1 MKTPPGRSESGN
13 IGSSRGT
20 PGAAARMWND
30 EFARHGI
37 PHRVDSMED
46 GAEHRHG
53 ADVDHRRRCHRRSV
67 GRAGWVKLALASALK
82 TTMSRKEVNVD
93 VGNGE
98 SGKEF
103 LFGS

>member
-1 MKTPPGRSESGN
+1 
-13 IGSSRGT
+13 
-20 PGAAARMWND
+20 MWND